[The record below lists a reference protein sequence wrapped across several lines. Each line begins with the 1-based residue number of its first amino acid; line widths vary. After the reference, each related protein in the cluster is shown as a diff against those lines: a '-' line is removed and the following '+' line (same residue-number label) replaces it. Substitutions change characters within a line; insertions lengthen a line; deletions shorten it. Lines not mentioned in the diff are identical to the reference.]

1 MSQTKKIIVIKIGT
15 NTITMS
21 DGRPDLHFMA
31 GVAQQV
37 ENLKQNGFDVVLV
50 SSGAIGCG
58 MKILNLLNRP
68 TENLALKQACAAIGQ
83 SELMRNWQMAFQN
96 LVVSQHL
103 VTHSVIKHDNTLHDF
118 KKCLFEVLSLGAI
131 PIINDNDAISTE
143 EIDARFTDNDE
154 LAVEVARAIKA
165 DKLIILSDIHGLFS
179 DNPKTNPEATLIEVV
194 QQIDEEIL
202 NLAHGVSSLGT
213 GGMHSKLLSIH
224 KAMENEIEVCLT
236 HGKLENAILSSFEV
250 DFKGTRFVSNPK
262 KS

>member
-1 MSQTKKIIVIKIGT
+1 
-15 NTITMS
+15 MS
-21 DGRPDLHFMA
+21 DGRPDLRFMA

-37 ENLKQNGFDVVLV
+37 ENLKQNGFDVVLI

-58 MKILNLLNRP
+58 IKILNLANRP
-68 TENLALKQACAAIGQ
+68 SDNLALKQACAAIGQ
-83 SELMRNWQMAFQN
+83 SELMRNWQVAFQN

-103 VTHSVIKHDNTLHDF
+103 VTHSVMKHENTLYDF
-118 KKCLFEVLSLGAI
+118 KKCLFEVLNLGAI

-179 DNPKTNPEATLIEVV
+179 DNPKTNPEAKLIKIVS
-194 QQIDEEIL
+194 QIDEQIL
-202 NLAHGVSSLGT
+202 GLAHSVSSLGT

-224 KAMENEIEVCLT
+224 KAMQVEIEVCLT
-236 HGKLENAILSSFEV
+236 YGKLENAILKAFET
-250 DFKGTRFVSNPK
+250 DFEGTRFISNPQK
-262 KS
+262 P

>member
-1 MSQTKKIIVIKIGT
+1 
-15 NTITMS
+15 MS
-21 DGRPDLHFMA
+21 DGRPDLRFMA

-37 ENLKQNGFDVVLV
+37 ENLKQNGFDVVLI

-58 MKILNLLNRP
+58 IKILNLANRP
-68 TENLALKQACAAIGQ
+68 SDNLALKQACAAIGQ
-83 SELMRNWQMAFQN
+83 SELMRNWQVAFQN

-103 VTHSVIKHDNTLHDF
+103 VTHSVMKHENTLYDF
-118 KKCLFEVLSLGAI
+118 KKCLFEVLNLGAI

-179 DNPKTNPEATLIEVV
+179 DNPKTNPEAKLIKIVS
-194 QQIDEEIL
+194 QIDEQIL
-202 NLAHGVSSLGT
+202 GLAHGVSSLGT

-224 KAMENEIEVCLT
+224 KAMQVEIEVCLT
-236 HGKLENAILSSFEV
+236 YGKLENAILKAFET
-250 DFKGTRFVSNPK
+250 DFEGTRFITNPQK
-262 KS
+262 P